1 MKMTIRKIAE
11 LSGVSRGTVDKVVHD
26 REGVS
31 NEVRTHV
38 QKIIDEFGYKLPTR
52 KPKEIIQQVEPER
65 SYRVAVLSPR
75 LTNPFF
81 EKVIRGMQDALMS
94 ESAQSV
100 HAEYFHCDSENVNE
114 QLSIL
119 YYLEEHGID
128 GILLRG
134 TRNQRL
140 CDRINH
146 LTEKGIPI
154 VLFDSGVPGSKRLC
168 FVGENSGASSRVA
181 ASLLAKSIGEEGE
194 VAIIS
199 GLPDMSTHR
208 ARVQGFEQVM
218 RERFPKI
225 CIVEKINSR
234 DQSVIAYEKTRY
246 LLRQY
251 PHLRGI
257 FNAVG
262 CTGDIGQALIDQQA
276 QHIKMVCYNM
286 TPDIVALVKRG
297 IVDFAIGLAPYQQG
311 FSAMNAMTAY
321 LTQGKQPAAF
331 IELPQL
337 IGIDENIEALAK
349 TM

>member
-1 MKMTIRKIAE
+1 MKITIRKIAE
-11 LSGVSRGTVDKVVHD
+11 LAGVSRGTVDKVVHG
-26 REGVS
+26 RAGVS
-31 NEVRTHV
+31 DEVRAQV
-38 QKIIDEFGYKLPTR
+38 QSIIEEYGYKLPVR
-52 KPKEIIQQVEPER
+52 KPKTVAPPVEPER
-65 SYRVAVLSPR
+65 SYRVAVIAPR

-81 EKVIRGMQDALMS
+81 EKVIRGMQDALTA

-100 HAEYFHCDSENVNE
+100 HAEYFYCDSENVNE

-119 YYLEEHGID
+119 YYLEERGID

-146 LTEKGIPI
+146 LMERKIP
-154 VLFDSGVPGSKRLC
+154 VLLFDSDVPGCKRLC
-168 FVGENSGASSRVA
+168 FVGEDSGASSRVA

-199 GLPDMSTHR
+199 GLPDMPTHR

-225 CIVEKINSR
+225 RIVEKINSR

-262 CTGDIGQALIDQQA
+262 CTGDIGQALIDLKA

-311 FSAMNAMTAY
+311 FSAMNAMAAY

-349 TM
+349 NM